1 MIDTPNRIP
10 WPPILFLAAI
20 LLALILHWQ
29 AALPWPGGVARF
41 VLAAIGLCL
50 MGAGVALDVAAFRL
64 FRKHRTSI
72 LPNRAASSLITEG
85 PFTRSR
91 NPIYLGNT
99 LAIFGTGMLF
109 GVAWLVLAALAAA
122 LAVQKLAIEREEA
135 HLEASFGALWRDYA
149 AKTPR
154 WLWRL

>member
-50 MGAGVALDVAAFRL
+50 MGAGVALDIAAFRL

>member
-20 LLALILHWQ
+20 LLALIFHWQ

>member
-1 MIDTPNRIP
+1 MSNAPNRIP
-10 WPPILFLAAI
+10 WPPILFLVAI
-20 LLALILHWQ
+20 FLALALHWQ

-50 MGAGVALDVAAFRL
+50 IGAGLALDIAAFRL
-64 FRKHRTSI
+64 FRKHRTTI

-85 PFTRSR
+85 PFAKSR

-99 LAIFGTGMLF
+99 LLIFGAGLLF
-109 GVAWLVLAALAAA
+109 GIGWLLPTALAAA
-122 LAVQKLAIEREEA
+122 VAVQKLAIEREES

>member
-1 MIDTPNRIP
+1 MTTAPNRIP

-20 LLALILHWQ
+20 VLALILHWQ
-29 AALPWPGGVARF
+29 AALPWPGGAARF

-50 MGAGVALDVAAFRL
+50 ICAGLALDVAAFRL

-85 PFTRSR
+85 PFAKSR

-99 LAIFGTGMLF
+99 LAIFGAGLLF
-109 GVAWLVLAALAAA
+109 GVAWLALAAVA
-122 LAVQKLAIEREEA
+122 AAFAVQKLAIEREEA
-135 HLEASFGALWRDYA
+135 HLEAGFGALWRDYA

-154 WLWRL
+154 WLWRF